1 MYIIHVHDCIS
12 QFNKDHRHAV
22 NPMFFFL
29 EAHGVHQLIQMHVV
43 ISVRK
48 KRLCKDCFI
57 MISLN
62 RFYGAQPLIHS
73 QDVNLE

>member
-1 MYIIHVHDCIS
+1 MYQLIQQGS
-12 QFNKDHRHAV
+12 QTCSSPDV
-22 NPMFFFL
+22 FFL
-29 EAHGVHQLIQMHVV
+29 EAHGVHQLIQIHVV
-43 ISVRK
+43 ISVRKK